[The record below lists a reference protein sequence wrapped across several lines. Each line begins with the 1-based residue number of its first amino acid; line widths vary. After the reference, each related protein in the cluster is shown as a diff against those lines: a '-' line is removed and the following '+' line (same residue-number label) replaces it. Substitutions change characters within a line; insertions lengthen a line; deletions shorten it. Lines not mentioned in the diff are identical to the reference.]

1 MTDQQILMTD
11 PIPLCWAEPSEL
23 AWHPASESDPKGF
36 LTLKGELVIEPPFI
50 VHHFGELLVPPIIDV
65 RTANA
70 VFRLD
75 PVSEDRFFPPYPI
88 LNHFETWHRAR
99 DENNAESRDELER
112 RIEVDLFKLVQVVDF
127 LILWCDDYYL
137 RHGRNLSIGKGEEDI
152 LQDIS
157 LFYYQRL
164 EEEKEKI
171 RDLIPNIRRAL
182 FRDHTAF
189 RFLKDSIL
197 LTPLISHA
205 QWLDASQERR
215 FHLAD
220 GQNFTP
226 RPILT
231 TTLCTDWSPALF
243 AAVHPDGSQSALFS
257 QTEKER
263 QRLMAA
269 GPDEVEAP
277 ERPLLRKGREILD
290 ALRFLNRIEKL
301 RPTAP
306 TVTPQQAL
314 AADSLCQWL
323 SDTVARYLILAE
335 QQLIV
340 SELLDPSAIH
350 YPGPIPVD
358 EILKEYPLGLR

>member
-99 DENNAESRDELER
+99 DENKAESRDELER

-137 RHGRNLSIGKGEEDI
+137 RHGRNLSIGKGEEDV

-197 LTPLISHA
+197 FTPLISHA
-205 QWLDASQERR
+205 QWLDASPERR

-257 QTEKER
+257 
-263 QRLMAA
+263 
-269 GPDEVEAP
+269 
-277 ERPLLRKGREILD
+277 
-290 ALRFLNRIEKL
+290 
-301 RPTAP
+301 
-306 TVTPQQAL
+306 
-314 AADSLCQWL
+314 
-323 SDTVARYLILAE
+323 
-335 QQLIV
+335 
-340 SELLDPSAIH
+340 
-350 YPGPIPVD
+350 
-358 EILKEYPLGLR
+358 